1 MAKNDLP
8 AKTTLTELTEI
19 LSLPAMINF
28 QKNITDNLATN
39 IAVVD
44 DKEKIL
50 SSCSKMNNKLFILFL
65 KKIMAK
71 ISLQDIT
78 ETTYLELGKGLQI
91 PIVPLKFQDMLKGFI
106 IAGPAM
112 PHELSQEE
120 QAPVARK
127 FGFRPDEL
135 KKILASNPAQTP
147 ERIGMIHSF
156 VQNFADLIILN
167 YSEKINSSRTF
178 QEVAALYK
186 VVKSLNS
193 TLSLKEVLSK
203 VLQYSTDLLEAKN
216 GSVMILDED
225 TKVLRIFVS
234 YGLDDAEIKR
244 TKIPIGEGIAGRVA
258 KSGVSK
264 LILKEDRKT
273 SQNQEKRESDTE
285 STLCVPLSVQGQIF
299 GVINISGAK
308 ENKNFTKKN
317 LDLLEIIAS
326 SAAVAINN
334 AKLYEGL
341 CKKVQEH
348 ATLLY
353 VGNAISSSL
362 NPDTVL
368 QEVLDKAIR
377 LLDAQ
382 KGSLM
387 LIDDETCE
395 LRIVNA
401 CGLSWEIIEYTRI
414 KLGEGIAGRVA
425 KEGEPLLL
433 RKGIKVTN
441 SHSDKT
447 GEELPSAISVPVKIK
462 DKIIG
467 VLNISDHIKKE
478 NFNADHVGILQMFA
492 TQAAIAIENSRLH
505 RELKELFVG
514 SVKALINAIE
524 ARDPYT
530 KGHSIRVTHY
540 SSKIAQALKMKA
552 EEVENI
558 QYAALLHD
566 IGKIN
571 VKDEIL
577 LKPGKL
583 SEEERHAIEEHPN
596 YGALIMKPVKAF
608 QRILPFLYY
617 HHEKY
622 AGSGYPTQ
630 LKGDKIPVESR
641 IIAVADSFDA
651 MTSDRPYRRALTI
664 EDALKE
670 LERNAGTQFDPNIV
684 NVFVEL
690 VHRDK
695 TCTPEF
701 ATESSLF

>member
-8 AKTTLTELTEI
+8 ARTTLTELTEI
-19 LSLPAMINF
+19 LSLPAIISF
-28 QKNITDNLATN
+28 QKNITDNLSTN

-50 SSCSKMNNKLFILFL
+50 SSCSKLNNKLFLLFL
-65 KKIMAK
+65 KKIVPK
-71 ISLQDIT
+71 VDLQSVA
-78 ETTYLELGKGLQI
+78 ETTYIELAKGLQMTLM
-91 PIVPLKFQDMLKGFI
+91 PLKLLDVLKGFI
-106 IAGPAM
+106 IAGPVLT
-112 PHELSQEE
+112 HELSPAE
-120 QAPVARK
+120 QSIMAKK
-127 FGFRPDEL
+127 FGFRADEL
-135 KKILASNPAQTP
+135 KKILSSNPVQSP
-147 ERIGMIHSF
+147 ERIGMIHCF
-156 VQNFADLIILN
+156 VQNFAELVILN
-167 YSEKINSSRTF
+167 YSEKINSSRTL

-203 VLQYSTDLLEAKN
+203 VLQYSTDLLEAKD

-225 TKVLRIFVS
+225 TKLLRIFVS
-234 YGLDDAEIKR
+234 YGIDEAEIKKTR
-244 TKIPIGEGIAGRVA
+244 IPIGEGIAGKVA

-264 LILKEDRKT
+264 LILKEERKS
-273 SQNQEKRESDTE
+273 SQSNGKSDTE

-387 LIDDETCE
+387 LLDDETDE

-425 KEGEPLLL
+425 KEGDPLLL
-433 RKGIKVTN
+433 KKGIKVAN

-447 GEELPSAISVPVKIK
+447 GEELASAISVPVKIK
-462 DKIIG
+462 EKVIG
-467 VLNISDHIKKE
+467 VLNISDHVKRE
-478 NFNADHVGILQMFA
+478 NFTNDHVGMLQMFA

-540 SSKIAQALKMKA
+540 SSKIAQAMKMKA

-583 SEEERHAIEEHPN
+583 SDEERHAIEEHPN

-664 EDALKE
+664 EDALRE

-684 NVFVEL
+684 TIFIEL

-695 TCTPEF
+695 TCTPEC